1 MAFQRPDVR
10 PLSRSDVREMHLMR
24 DSGAS
29 PEWVA
34 RLSGHSIAAVRVAL
48 ASEPESWPDW
58 STPPRRRERRS
69 GQARSGPKPVPV
81 PAATARARNVR
92 GLRADLRDDMAAGRV
107 SLADVLLPRAM
118 PLIADRT
125 LAELVRWQW
134 AKGGTAAMP
143 ALEDFGRRAA
153 GARGVDGRRVQV
165 NVLAA
170 AGHASLESRLWV
182 AEHGTKWT
190 RRRVEAA

>member
-1 MAFQRPDVR
+1 MALQRAERADVR

-48 ASEPESWPDW
+48 ASEPEDWPDW
-58 STPPRRRERRS
+58 TPVQRRPARRS
-69 GQARSGPKPVPV
+69 GQTRGGPKPVPPV
-81 PAATARARNVR
+81 PAATARARDVR

-107 SLADVLLPRAM
+107 SLADVLLPKAR

-134 AKGGTAAMP
+134 AGSGLAAKP
-143 ALEDFGRRAA
+143 ALEDFGRRAV
-153 GARGVDGRRVQV
+153 GARV

-170 AGHASLESRLWV
+170 AGRASLESRLWV